1 MRLLPAVL
9 FGSLLLWCSNTVV
22 AAELTDLY
30 QAEVDANQSQT
41 AWQQAAF
48 SAVLLKLTGSETI
61 ISNSAVQAE
70 LKQAGNYVKQYQ
82 MVQRDGRNLLQVSLD
97 QQKITALLQQQQIP
111 VWGSRRPDVLLWLTE
126 KTLAE
131 PKFVLENQ
139 HPLRINLTEQAKKY
153 GLSFIYPLYDVDDL
167 ALLNESSVWAGDWAA
182 LGTASI
188 RYKAERVQN
197 LLVEQLQDA
206 TGQLQYRLVRQQQ
219 LNGQLQQQEFTATDM
234 PSLMAQFSAALA
246 SELSAQYAVNL
257 HQQNTVAAEGQL
269 QLTIAGLTSLT
280 DLVQVQK
287 IFTSMLTVRQ
297 HQLVSFSQEQA
308 VIALQLTA
316 TEADFYRALALEKK
330 LQPEQA
336 PSATAQ
342 DNNAPQM
349 TAAEGG
355 AAESGTTEPGADEAT
370 DKAASALTAAEQAM
384 EQALGTEESL
394 AAPTTD
400 AAAQQQVI
408 PEQQF
413 TPEQTSGAVA
423 SSGTVANSGTV
434 TAVVSTHYRYIR
446 P

>member
-1 MRLLPAVL
+1 MRLLLAVL
-9 FGSLLLWCSNTVV
+9 FGYLLFLCNNSAQ

-48 SAVLLKLTGSETI
+48 SAVLLKLTGSEVI
-61 ISNSAVQAE
+61 LSNSNVQSE

-82 MVQRDGRNLLQVSLD
+82 MVQRDGRNMLKVSLD
-97 QQKITALLQQQQIP
+97 QQKITSLLQQQQVP
-111 VWGSRRPDVLLWLTE
+111 VWGSRRPDVLIWLTE

-131 PKFVLENQ
+131 PRFVLESQ
-139 HPLRINLTEQAKKY
+139 HPLRNALAVQAQKY

-167 ALLNESSVWAGDWAA
+167 TLLNENSVWAGDWTA

-206 TGQLQYRLVRQQQ
+206 TGQLQYRLTRQQQ
-219 LNGQLQQQEFTATDM
+219 QGGELQMQQFTAADM

-246 SELSAQYAVNL
+246 AELSTQYAVNL
-257 HQQNTVAAEGQL
+257 HQQGAATSQGQL

-287 IFTSMLTVRQ
+287 IFASMLSVRQ
-297 HQLVSFSQEQA
+297 HQLLSFSQDKA

-316 TEADFYRALALEKK
+316 TEADFYRALALESK

-336 PSATAQ
+336 AAAVGTDPQAIDPANSQNGAGLDPSV
-342 DNNAPQM
+342 
-349 TAAEGG
+349 
-355 AAESGTTEPGADEAT
+355 TEPEVKD
-370 DKAASALTAAEQAM
+370 AAANSPAGLSAAEQAM
-384 EQALGTEESL
+384 EQALAVEEP
-394 AAPTTD
+394 AASAVEPVVVEQD
-400 AAAQQQVI
+400 AALDPQ
-408 PEQQF
+408 
-413 TPEQTSGAVA
+413 A
-423 SSGTVANSGTV
+423 SSGTVANSGTT
-434 TAVVSTHYRYIR
+434 TAVISTYYRYIK

>member
-9 FGSLLLWCSNTVV
+9 FGYLLLWCSNTVF

-30 QAEVDANQSQT
+30 QAEVDANQSQA

-97 QQKITALLQQQQIP
+97 QQKITALLQQQQVP
-111 VWGSRRPDVLLWLTE
+111 VWGSRRPDVLIWLTE

-131 PKFVLENQ
+131 PRFVLENQ
-139 HPLRINLTEQAKKY
+139 HPLRMSLMQQAKKY

-206 TGQLQYRLVRQQQ
+206 TGQLQYRLIRQQQ
-219 LNGQLQQQEFTATDM
+219 LNGQLQQQDFTAADI

-257 HQQNTVAAEGQL
+257 HQQHAVATEGQL

-287 IFTSMLTVRQ
+287 IFSSMLTVRQ
-297 HQLVSFSQEQA
+297 HQLVSFKQDQA

-316 TEADFYRALALEKK
+316 TETDFYRALALEKK
-330 LQPEQA
+330 LQPEQV
-336 PSATAQ
+336 PSTT
-342 DNNAPQM
+342 DSKNNAPQTPVTETGTNEAAVDK
-349 TAAEGG
+349 TAEN
-355 AAESGTTEPGADEAT
+355 SAT
-370 DKAASALTAAEQAM
+370 ALTAAEQAM
-384 EQALGTEESL
+384 EQALGVEEPGAVS
-394 AAPTTD
+394 TD
-400 AAAQQQVI
+400 SVAEQPM
-408 PEQQF
+408 PEQQ
-413 TPEQTSGAVA
+413 AN
-423 SSGTVANSGTV
+423 SGTVANSGT
-434 TAVVSTHYRYIR
+434 TIAVISTFYRYIKH
-446 P
+446 

>member
-1 MRLLPAVL
+1 MRFLSAFLFSLFILSTSASFVL
-9 FGSLLLWCSNTVV
+9 

-30 QAEVDANQSQT
+30 QAEVDANQSQS

-48 SAVLLKLTGSETI
+48 AAVLLKLTGSDAI
-61 ISNSAVQAE
+61 MANSQVQAE

-82 MVQRDGRNLLQVSLD
+82 MVQRDGRNLLVVSLD
-97 QQKITALLQQQQIP
+97 QQKITALLAQQQVP
-111 VWGSRRPDVLLWLTE
+111 VWGSRRPDVLVWLTE

-139 HPLRINLTEQAKKY
+139 HPLRTNLMQQAKKY

-206 TGQLQYRLVRQQQ
+206 TGQLQYRLIRQQQ
-219 LNGQLQQQEFTATDM
+219 QDGQLQQQEFTAADI

-257 HQQNTVAAEGQL
+257 HQQNTVTAEGQL
-269 QLTIAGLTSLT
+269 QLTIAGVTSLT

-287 IFTSMLTVRQ
+287 IFASMLTVRQ
-297 HQLVSFSQEQA
+297 HQLVSFSQQQA

-336 PSATAQ
+336 PAAIQ
-342 DNNAPQM
+342 PNNEALQRP
-349 TAAEGG
+349 A
-355 AAESGTTEPGADEAT
+355 TEPGADEA
-370 DKAASALTAAEQAM
+370 ANNSASTLTAAEQAM
-384 EQALGTEESL
+384 EQALGAEEPTAATTESVAEL
-394 AAPTTD
+394 
-400 AAAQQQVI
+400 QIQ
-408 PEQQF
+408 EQQ
-413 TPEQTSGAVA
+413 TN
-423 SSGTVANSGTV
+423 SGTVANSGTT
-434 TAVVSTHYRYIR
+434 TAVISTFYRYIK

>member
-9 FGSLLLWCSNTVV
+9 FGSLLLWCSNTLV

-30 QAEVDANQSQT
+30 QAEVDANQSQA

-48 SAVLLKLTGSETI
+48 SAVLLKLTGSENI

-97 QQKITALLQQQQIP
+97 QQKITALLAQQQVP

-139 HPLRINLTEQAKKY
+139 HPLRASLTAQAKKY

-167 ALLNESSVWAGDWAA
+167 ALLNESTVWAGDWAA

-206 TGQLQYRLVRQQQ
+206 SGQLQYRLVRQQQ
-219 LNGQLQQQEFTATDM
+219 LDGQLQQQEFSAADL

-257 HQQNTVAAEGQL
+257 NQQAAVTTEGQL
-269 QLTIAGLTSLT
+269 ELTIAGLTSLT
-280 DLVQVQK
+280 DVVQVQK
-287 IFTSMLTVRQ
+287 IFSSMLTVRQ

-336 PSATAQ
+336 PAATGAVPDASQTSA
-342 DNNAPQM
+342 
-349 TAAEGG
+349 
-355 AAESGTTEPGADEAT
+355 SEPGATVPDTIETKIEETT
-370 DKAASALTAAEQAM
+370 DNAASGLTAAEQAM
-384 EQALGTEESL
+384 EQALGTEEATVAS
-394 AAPTTD
+394 TE
-400 AAAQQQVI
+400 AAAS
-408 PEQQF
+408 EQQF
-413 TPEQTSGAVA
+413 TPEQAMGAVA

-434 TAVVSTHYRYIR
+434 TAVVSTHYRYIK

>member
-9 FGSLLLWCSNTVV
+9 FGSLLLWCSNFVV

-30 QAEVDANQSQT
+30 QAEVDANQSQA

-48 SAVLLKLTGSETI
+48 SAVLLKLTGSENI

-97 QQKITALLQQQQIP
+97 QQKITALLAQQQVP

-139 HPLRINLTEQAKKY
+139 HPLRTSLTEQAKKY

-167 ALLNESSVWAGDWAA
+167 ALLNESSVWAGDWAV

-206 TGQLQYRLVRQQQ
+206 TGQLQYRLIRQQQ
-219 LNGQLQQQEFTATDM
+219 LNGQLQQQEFSAADL

-257 HQQNTVAAEGQL
+257 NQQAAVTTEGQL

-280 DLVQVQK
+280 DVVQVQK
-287 IFTSMLTVRQ
+287 IFSSMLTVRQ

-336 PSATAQ
+336 PAATGAVPDASQMSA
-342 DNNAPQM
+342 P
-349 TAAEGG
+349 EPG
-355 AAESGTTEPGADEAT
+355 ATEPGTIETKVTENANN
-370 DKAASALTAAEQAM
+370 AASALTAAEQAM
-384 EQALGTEESL
+384 EQALGTEE
-394 AAPTTD
+394 PT
-400 AAAQQQVI
+400 
-408 PEQQF
+408 
-413 TPEQTSGAVA
+413 VA
-423 SSGTVANSGTV
+423 STEPAADQQLMPGQVNSGTVANSGTT
-434 TAVVSTHYRYIR
+434 TAVISTFYRYIK

>member
-9 FGSLLLWCSNTVV
+9 FGSLLLWCSNFVV

-30 QAEVDANQSQT
+30 QAEVDANQSQA

-48 SAVLLKLTGSETI
+48 SAVLLKLTGSENI

-97 QQKITALLQQQQIP
+97 QQKITALLAQQQVP

-139 HPLRINLTEQAKKY
+139 HPLRTSLTEQAKKY

-167 ALLNESSVWAGDWAA
+167 ALLNESSAWAGDWAA

-206 TGQLQYRLVRQQQ
+206 TGQLQYRLIRQQQ
-219 LNGQLQQQEFTATDM
+219 LDGQLQQQEFSAADL

-246 SELSAQYAVNL
+246 SELSAQYAVNIN
-257 HQQNTVAAEGQL
+257 QQAAVTTEGQL

-280 DLVQVQK
+280 DVVQVQK
-287 IFTSMLTVRQ
+287 IFSSMLTVRQ

-336 PSATAQ
+336 PAATGTPADDTQ
-342 DNNAPQM
+342 TTVSEP
-349 TAAEGG
+349 EGTD
-355 AAESGTTEPGADEAT
+355 SGTIEPKVDAT
-370 DKAASALTAAEQAM
+370 TDNVDSGLTAAEQAM
-384 EQALGTEESL
+384 EQALGTEE
-394 AAPTTD
+394 PT
-400 AAAQQQVI
+400 
-408 PEQQF
+408 
-413 TPEQTSGAVA
+413 VA
-423 SSGTVANSGTV
+423 STEPAADQQLMPGQVNSGTVANSGTT
-434 TAVVSTHYRYIR
+434 TAVISTFYRYIK

>member
-1 MRLLPAVL
+1 MRFLSAFLFSLFILSTSASFVL
-9 FGSLLLWCSNTVV
+9 

-30 QAEVDANQSQT
+30 QAEVDANQSQS

-48 SAVLLKLTGSETI
+48 AAVLLKLTGSDAI
-61 ISNSAVQAE
+61 MANSQVQAE

-82 MVQRDGRNLLQVSLD
+82 MVQRDSRNLLVVSLD
-97 QQKITALLQQQQIP
+97 QQKITALLAQQQVP
-111 VWGSRRPDVLLWLTE
+111 VWGSRRPDVLVWLTE

-139 HPLRINLTEQAKKY
+139 HPLRTNLMQQAKKY

-206 TGQLQYRLVRQQQ
+206 TGQLQYRLIRQQQ
-219 LNGQLQQQEFTATDM
+219 QDGQLQQQEFTAADI

-257 HQQNTVAAEGQL
+257 HQQNTVTAEGQL
-269 QLTIAGLTSLT
+269 QLTIAGVTSLT

-287 IFTSMLTVRQ
+287 IFASMLTVRQ
-297 HQLVSFSQEQA
+297 HQLVSFSQQQA

-336 PSATAQ
+336 PAAIQ
-342 DNNAPQM
+342 PNNEALQRP
-349 TAAEGG
+349 A
-355 AAESGTTEPGADEAT
+355 TEPGADEA
-370 DKAASALTAAEQAM
+370 ANNSASTLTAAEQAM
-384 EQALGTEESL
+384 EQALGAEEPTAATTESVAEL
-394 AAPTTD
+394 
-400 AAAQQQVI
+400 QIQ
-408 PEQQF
+408 EQQ
-413 TPEQTSGAVA
+413 TN
-423 SSGTVANSGTV
+423 SGTVANSGTT
-434 TAVVSTHYRYIR
+434 TAVISTFYRYIK